1 MSGTLLLI
9 GGHED
14 RDGERVVLRAVARA
28 CVGGPLVLVTA
39 ASSKPEPYVPM
50 YASAFRPFGVEVMEL
65 RLRDRAEADD
75 PARLAMLHHAGAVFL
90 SGGGQRRGAE
100 VLLGSVAARKIRRRW
115 DDGMS
120 VAGTSAGAA
129 LLGEWMLG
137 GGTNDKSPSDSLS
150 VVRALG
156 FLPGALVDQHL
167 AERGRTPRL
176 VAAATL
182 KGVTGIGVDENT
194 AAVVRGNL
202 VEVIGAG
209 TVTIVDTTDATARRT
224 PAGVSVRDARL
235 SMLTASD
242 DAAPLPRDA
251 TAAR

>member
-1 MSGTLLLI
+1 
-9 GGHED
+9 
-14 RDGERVVLRAVARA
+14 VLSAVART
-28 CVGGPLVLVTA
+28 CVGGPLVLITA
-39 ASSKPEPYVPM
+39 ASSKPEPYVPI
-50 YASAFRPFGVEVMEL
+50 YSDAFRPLGVEVMEL
-65 RLRDRAEADD
+65 RLRERAEADD
-75 PARLAMLHHAGAVFL
+75 PERLALLHGAGAVFI
-90 SGGGQRRGAE
+90 SGGGQRLGAA
-100 VLLGSVAARKIRRRW
+100 VLLGSLAARDIRARW
-115 DDGMS
+115 DEGMT

-137 GGTNDKSPSDSLS
+137 GGANDESPSDALS

-176 VAAATL
+176 VAAAAL

-194 AAVVRGNL
+194 AAVVRGNS

-209 TVTIVDTTDATARRT
+209 TVTVVDTTNATARRT

-242 DAAPLPRDA
+242 EAYQLPDTTR
-251 TAAR
+251 